1 MISVGFNTV
10 GYWIVWIVWI
20 QAVIQ
25 KGWNNVHTC
34 IHHCIL
40 VNILVFTIFWTTDVV
55 SLMSDVD
62 VWCLHYITAISS
74 FLQELGNQY
83 SVLKFE
89 EFLDSFFLDKGVI
102 IYTSIKLKWEKYLK
116 SCQKQQKG
124 LDVKQKYWYMLRQ
137 NWKIFTTYLSRYF
150 KFDAIKQSYGYCS
163 SGEQWFRSCYQ
174 LLPFAFFT
182 VL

>member
-102 IYTSIKLKWEKYLK
+102 IYTSIKLKWEKSLK
-116 SCQKQQKG
+116 SYQKQQKG
-124 LDVKQKYWYMLRQ
+124 LNVKQKYWYMLRQ

>member
-1 MISVGFNTV
+1 
-10 GYWIVWIVWI
+10 
-20 QAVIQ
+20 
-25 KGWNNVHTC
+25 
-34 IHHCIL
+34 
-40 VNILVFTIFWTTDVV
+40 
-55 SLMSDVD
+55 MSDVD

-124 LDVKQKYWYMLRQ
+124 LDVKQK
-137 NWKIFTTYLSRYF
+137 
-150 KFDAIKQSYGYCS
+150 
-163 SGEQWFRSCYQ
+163 
-174 LLPFAFFT
+174 
-182 VL
+182 